1 MEKIYI
7 ITSGCYSDY
16 RIVTAFSTKKKAD
29 EFLDICDDD
38 YRLEIYTIDSV
49 EPVRK
54 NKIWRISLDVQ
65 SKKVIVC
72 SQYELKRNKHKKDL
86 LEYTRYHDNS
96 YGIDFYLESDS
107 RKRAIKI
114 ASERFGYVIANELIT
129 FPFLRQQ
136 IIDLRY
142 SNGYPSYDFNT
153 GEIVLSQYE
162 DFKDENNLPKGLRF
176 RKLLKEE

>member
-1 MEKIYI
+1 MGKIYI

-16 RIVTAFSTKKKAD
+16 RIVTAFSTKQKAD

-38 YRLEIYTIDSV
+38 YRLETYTIDSV
-49 EPVRK
+49 KPVRK

-65 SKKVIVC
+65 SKEVIVC
-72 SQYELKRNKHKKDL
+72 HQYELKRNKYKKDL
-86 LEYTRYHDNS
+86 LEYTRYHDGT

-114 ASERFGYVIANELIT
+114 ASERFGYVIANELVI
-129 FPFLRQQ
+129 FPFLRQR

-153 GEIVLSQYE
+153 GEIVLSQYQ
-162 DFKDENNLPKGLRF
+162 DFKDADNLPKGLRF
-176 RKLLKEE
+176 RKLLNEK

>member
-1 MEKIYI
+1 MGKIYI

-16 RIVTAFSTKKKAD
+16 RIVTAFSTKQKAD
-29 EFLDICDDD
+29 EFLDIYGDD

-49 EPVRK
+49 KPVRK
-54 NKIWRISLDVQ
+54 NKIWRISLDVK

-72 SQYELKRNKHKKDL
+72 QQYELKRNKYKKDL
-86 LEYTRYHDNS
+86 LEYTRYS
-96 YGIDFYLESDS
+96 STYGIDFYLESDS

-114 ASERFGYVIANELIT
+114 ASERFGYVIANELVI

-136 IIDLRY
+136 IIDHRY
-142 SNGYPSYDFNT
+142 SDGYPSYDFNT

-162 DFKDENNLPKGLRF
+162 DFKDEDNLPKGLRF
-176 RKLLKEE
+176 RKLLKKE

>member
-1 MEKIYI
+1 MGKIYI

-16 RIVTAFSTKKKAD
+16 RIVTAFSTKQKAD
-29 EFLDICDDD
+29 EFLDIYDDD
-38 YRLEIYTIDSV
+38 YRLETYTIDSV
-49 EPVRK
+49 KPVRK

-65 SKKVIVC
+65 SKEVIVC
-72 SQYELKRNKHKKDL
+72 YQYELKRNKYKKDL
-86 LEYTRYHDNS
+86 LEYTRYHDGT

-114 ASERFGYVIANELIT
+114 ASERFGYVIANELVM

-153 GEIVLSQYE
+153 GEIVLSQYQ
-162 DFKDENNLPKGLRF
+162 DFKDEDNLPKGLRF
-176 RKLLKEE
+176 RKLLKEK

>member
-1 MEKIYI
+1 M
-7 ITSGCYSDY
+7 
-16 RIVTAFSTKKKAD
+16 
-29 EFLDICDDD
+29 
-38 YRLEIYTIDSV
+38 
-49 EPVRK
+49 
-54 NKIWRISLDVQ
+54 DVQ

-86 LEYTRYHDNS
+86 LNYTRYHDNS

-136 IIDLRY
+136 IINLRY
-142 SNGYPSYDFNT
+142 SDGYPSYDFNT
-153 GEIVLSQYE
+153 GEIVLSQYQ

-176 RKLLKEE
+176 RKLPKEK